1 MCSSEQK
8 PTWIRILPGRNCQRK
23 KHRPCQGITWPR
35 TSFSASPAVE
45 ASRASLASPGS
56 ESAPHSN
63 KRPWLAS
70 QGSGL
75 NPQPYQT
82 RILHVGA
89 TVAATFLWDKAVQET
104 LERARERCRQR
115 ILSRG
120 LPSLWNSPLENRHI
134 QTSGKHCKPLL
145 LMSFTLLVKGTSL
158 LTPSSAVYVNFVED
172 PQLGPL

>member
-23 KHRPCQGITWPR
+23 RHRPCQGITWPR

-89 TVAATFLWDKAVQET
+89 TVAATFLWDKAVQEA
-104 LERARERCRQR
+104 LERARERLKEFSAWGYPACETA
-115 ILSRG
+115 
-120 LPSLWNSPLENRHI
+120 LWRTGTSKPLEN
-134 QTSGKHCKPLL
+134 TANPFC
-145 LMSFTLLVKGTSL
+145 
-158 LTPSSAVYVNFVED
+158 
-172 PQLGPL
+172 